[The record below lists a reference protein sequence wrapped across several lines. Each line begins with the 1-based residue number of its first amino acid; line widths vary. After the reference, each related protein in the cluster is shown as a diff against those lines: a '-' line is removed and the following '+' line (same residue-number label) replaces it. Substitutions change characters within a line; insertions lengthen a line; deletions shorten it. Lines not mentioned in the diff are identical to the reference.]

1 MEAMNWCNDGAS
13 IKMKL
18 ELFLKQLSE
27 KSLTIF
33 NTLEKELQLMTMMK
47 TNIRVKLVNFWMFP
61 SYDFADHSDTI
72 VFSTK
77 HFNILEWKINYP
89 KEKLQLKIIDLNS

>member
-1 MEAMNWCNDGAS
+1 
-13 IKMKL
+13 
-18 ELFLKQLSE
+18 
-27 KSLTIF
+27 
-33 NTLEKELQLMTMMK
+33 
-47 TNIRVKLVNFWMFP
+47 MFP